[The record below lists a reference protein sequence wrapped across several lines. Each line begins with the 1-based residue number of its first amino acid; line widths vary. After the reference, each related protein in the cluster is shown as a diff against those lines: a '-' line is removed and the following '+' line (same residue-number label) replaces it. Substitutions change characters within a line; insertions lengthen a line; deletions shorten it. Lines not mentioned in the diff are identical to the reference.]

1 MKRTKFQLLMLLMS
15 DREIAILK
23 ANILIEKQQ
32 EFLMMEQ
39 LFETV
44 QAYQFLLTL
53 LPVFT

>member
-1 MKRTKFQLLMLLMS
+1 MKRTKFQLLMS